1 MFGFGHK
8 KALTVSDF
16 RDEEFGVVRV
26 RQHPRASGIKLRI
39 EPEGLRAT
47 LAYGIGM
54 DALTRFID
62 AHRPAIRRKRQT
74 VRNRSVLVIDERHPL
89 RTYTFTTAFRAEDIH
104 FLRFRLSA
112 STLTISYP
120 TGLDLTTADMQEK
133 IKAGVKHFLREEAKR
148 VLPSRLDTLAR
159 RWGFDYNGVKIKSSQ
174 TRWGSCSSL
183 KNINLSFYLML
194 LPTEELVDSVLLH
207 ELCHTVHMN
216 HSSEFWQLMRKV
228 TDGQSDRLRREIKRY
243 RCTL

>member
-1 MFGFGHK
+1 MFAFGHK

-16 RDEEFGVVRV
+16 DDEEFGTVHV
-26 RQHPRASGIKLRI
+26 RQHPRASRMKLVI

-47 LAYGIGM
+47 LPYGVGVE
-54 DALTRFID
+54 ALKRFID
-62 AHRPAIRRKRQT
+62 ARRPAIRRKRQT

-89 RTYTFTTAFRAEDIH
+89 RTYTFTTAFRSEDIH
-104 FLRFRLSA
+104 FLRFRLA
-112 STLTISYP
+112 ESTLTISYP
-120 TGLDLTTADMQEK
+120 TGRDLTTADMQEK
-133 IKAGVKHFLREEAKR
+133 IKAGIKHFLRQEAKR

-159 RWGFDYNGVKIKSSQ
+159 RWGFDYNDVKIRNSQ
-174 TRWGSCSSL
+174 TRWGSCSAS

-194 LPTEELVDSVLLH
+194 LPTEELIDSVLLH